1 MKKLRLFV
9 SSVQKELEI
18 ERVAVAGWVS
28 ADPQLSEHCE
38 VVLYDKQP
46 LTGKRISKPYLK
58 CLETCQIY
66 LLILDCE
73 YGNPPEFSATHE
85 EYRFA
90 RDNEPSIPILAFI
103 KGGKDDKRTDKTKE
117 FFAEI
122 KEDGNTYRRF
132 HDRVDLQPEIQ
143 RALGSVLKEFF
154 NIDVTVDE
162 NGIAGGSTEPAS
174 MFEQQAL
181 EISGNE
187 LDMVEASS
195 WLGAIGAVDPVRPT
209 STEELLNKLRE
220 KGLVRKEDGAYQAQA
235 SGLLFLGKN
244 PSLRFPQCRIF
255 TDAFGGTVTDSTPAD
270 QDTLSAPAPSM
281 VRAVW
286 DFVYK
291 NTRHPMR
298 VVGLNRVALDEYPE
312 EAVREAVVNAI
323 AHRNYEDGARQILV
337 KLFSD
342 RLEVLS
348 PGDPLKPLT
357 VAKIKRG
364 NCQPCSRNPILGQYL
379 NHLRLMDQ
387 RGSGIGRMKAAML
400 NHGLDEPVYDLTQ
413 GYFRVTLKGSG
424 DDLDR
429 LRIPSDVSTG
439 ILPAIEVQLNK
450 RQKAALQEVL
460 DSGAVSS
467 GWLVKIEGVT
477 YDTANR
483 DLRGLADLNILVRQ
497 GKGRA
502 TKYVL
507 ASKEAH
513 Q

>member
-1 MKKLRLFV
+1 MKKLRIFV

-28 ADPQLSEHCE
+28 ADPQLSELCD
-38 VVLYDKQP
+38 VVLFEKEP
-46 LTGKRISKPYLK
+46 LTGKRISKPYLE
-58 CLETCQIY
+58 CLKTCQVY

-85 EYRFA
+85 EYQFA
-90 RDNEPSIPILAFI
+90 RDNGMPMLVFI
-103 KGGKDDKRTDKTKE
+103 KGAKDWKREEKTKE
-117 FFAEI
+117 FFDEI
-122 KEDGNTYRRF
+122 KADGNTYRRF
-132 HDRVDLQPEIQ
+132 HDRVDLRPEMQ
-143 RALGSVLKEFF
+143 GALVSVLKETFET
-154 NIDVTVDE
+154 DVAADE
-162 NGIAGGSTEPAS
+162 SGVAGGAIEPSS

-181 EISGNE
+181 DISADE
-187 LDMVEASS
+187 LDMVEAST
-195 WLGAIGAVDPVRPT
+195 WLGAIKAIDPVRPT

-220 KGLVRKEDGAYQAQA
+220 KGLVRKEADAYQTQA
-235 SGLLFLGKN
+235 SGLLFLGQN

-342 RLEVLS
+342 RLEILS
-348 PGDPLKPLT
+348 PGEPLKPLT
-357 VAKIKRG
+357 LAKIKKG
-364 NCQPCSRNPILGQYL
+364 NCQPCSRNPLLGQYL

-400 NHGLDEPVYDLTQ
+400 DHGLDEPVYDLTQ
-413 GYFRVTLKGSG
+413 GYFRVTLKGPG
-424 DDLDR
+424 DNLDR
-429 LRIPSDVSTG
+429 LRVPSGVGAGIP
-439 ILPAIEVQLNK
+439 PAVEEQLSK
-450 RQKAALQEVL
+450 RQIRILEQ
-460 DSGAVSS
+460 AVKDGKVTT
-467 GWLVKIEGVT
+467 GWVVSELRVVK
-477 YDTANR
+477 DTAVR
-483 DLRGLADLNILVRQ
+483 DVKGLCDLGLLSKQ
-497 GKGRA
+497 GKGRGVH
-502 TKYVL
+502 YIP
-507 ASKEAH
+507 EAG

>member
-1 MKKLRLFV
+1 MKKLRIFI

-18 ERVAVAGWVS
+18 ERVAMAGWVS
-28 ADPQLSEHCE
+28 ADPQLSEQCD
-38 VVLYDKQP
+38 VVLFEKEP
-46 LTGKRISKPYLK
+46 LTGKRISKPYLE
-58 CLETCQIY
+58 CLKSCDIY

-90 RDNEPSIPILAFI
+90 RDNGMPMLVFI
-103 KGGKDDKRTDKTKE
+103 KGAKDWKREDKTKE
-117 FFAEI
+117 FFTEI
-122 KEDGNTYRRF
+122 KKDGNTYRRF

-143 RALGSVLKEFF
+143 RALENVLKKSFD
-154 NIDVTVDE
+154 IDVSVREGGT
-162 NGIAGGSTEPAS
+162 AGGTVEPAS

-181 EISGNE
+181 EISANE

-195 WLGAIGAVDPVRPT
+195 WLGAIRAIDPARPT

-220 KGLVRKEDGAYQAQA
+220 KGLVRKEADAYQTQA

-255 TDAFGGTVTDSTPAD
+255 TDAFGGIVTDSTPAD
-270 QDTLSAPAPSM
+270 QNTLSAPAPSM
-281 VRAVW
+281 VRAAW
-286 DFVYK
+286 DFVYR

-337 KLFSD
+337 KLFAD

-348 PGDPLKPLT
+348 PGEPLKPLT

-387 RGSGIGRMKAAML
+387 RGSGIGRMKTAML
-400 NHGLDEPVYDLTQ
+400 NHGLDEPIYDLTQ
-413 GYFRVTLKGSG
+413 GYFRVILRGPG
-424 DDLDR
+424 DDLNR
-429 LRIPSDVSTG
+429 LSVPQGIVVAIP
-439 ILPAIEVQLNK
+439 PAIEEQLTSRHRK
-450 RQKAALQEVL
+450 ILEKVMADGKVT
-460 DSGAVSS
+460 S
-467 GWLVKIEGVT
+467 GWVSDSLAITK
-477 YDTANR
+477 DTAVR
-483 DLRGLADLNILVRQ
+483 DLNNLCELGLLERQ
-497 GKGRA
+497 GKGRGVHY
-502 TKYVL
+502 TVK
-507 ASKEAH
+507 SG